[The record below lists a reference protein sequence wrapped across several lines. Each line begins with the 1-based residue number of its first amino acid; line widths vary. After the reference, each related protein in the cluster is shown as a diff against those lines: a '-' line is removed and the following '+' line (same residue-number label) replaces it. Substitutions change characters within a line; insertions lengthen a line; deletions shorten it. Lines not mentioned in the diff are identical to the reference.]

1 MKLVAKP
8 RSLTFTVFA
17 EGAHSGSSENADDS
31 YAPCTND
38 SCGYGYRSSSET
50 LSRPASG
57 CPIRKNTCGTASN
70 SS

>member
-31 YAPCTND
+31 
-38 SCGYGYRSSSET
+38 
-50 LSRPASG
+50 
-57 CPIRKNTCGTASN
+57 
-70 SS
+70 